1 MADGRETGRGR
12 VLCST
17 LLAAGLP
24 TTYCLLP
31 ALPTL
36 LPRVTRVLLGCHGV
50 MANGC
55 VLATVGTSQVQYQ

>member
-12 VLCST
+12 VLCSA

-31 ALPTL
+31 ALPAL

-55 VLATVGTSQVQYQ
+55 VLATVGTSQVR